1 MNNMDLTKIRNI
13 GLMAHI
19 DAGKTTTTERI
30 LYYTKKIH
38 KLGEVDEGTATMDW
52 MPEEQE
58 RGITI
63 TSAATTSFWK
73 DCRINIIDTPGHVD
87 FTVEVERSLRIL
99 DGAIVVICGVGGV
112 EPQTETVWRQGDRY
126 AVPRIAYINK
136 LDRMGAD
143 FEKALESMRT
153 KLKGRF
159 YPVQYPIGSEAD
171 FSGII
176 DLIEQKEYYFSE
188 NQDEPVT
195 VKDISEENRDILQK
209 FRSELIEHLS
219 EQDDLL
225 MQAYIEGKEPSASE
239 LKKVLRRLTVTGKIF
254 PVFCGSS
261 FKNKG
266 VQPLLDGVLDYLP
279 SPLDKPD
286 VKGVRSKGGEEI
298 ILKNSASESFSALAF
313 KVAYDPYIG
322 RMVYVRIYSGT
333 LKKGDRVFNATNGK
347 KERVG
352 RILLMHA
359 NHQEDKEN
367 IEAGEIA
374 VFVGLK
380 FTKTGDT
387 LCNEYSQ
394 ILLEIIQFPEPVIC
408 MAVETKSQ
416 ADTKKLEEAIEKLTE
431 EDPTLKISMNNETGQ
446 RLISGMGEL
455 HLEII
460 KERML
465 REYNLDIRVGNP
477 QVAYKETIS
486 IAAEA
491 ELTVDKM
498 LGNTRMFA
506 SLSLKLEPTERGSG
520 NKIIF
525 ICKENQIPLKFR
537 QAIEDSLKMSAMAGA
552 SGIYPLTD
560 VLMTVAGGQFSEA
573 DSSEAAFQLCAS
585 QVFDRVL
592 RESKAVLL
600 EPIMKMD
607 VYTPEAYS
615 GEIIGDLN
623 SRRGKITDMEIH
635 DQDRVIMSE
644 VPLSSLFGYATVLR
658 SLSKGRAHYN
668 MEPLKFEPVPKEVEE
683 KIFNWKQF

>member
-1 MNNMDLTKIRNI
+1 MDLSKIRNI

-126 AVPRIAYINK
+126 AVPRLAYINK

-143 FEKALESMRT
+143 FEKALESLRT
-153 KLKGRF
+153 KLKGEF
-159 YPVQYPIGSEAD
+159 YPVQYPIGTEAD
-171 FSGII
+171 FKGII
-176 DLIEQKEYYFSE
+176 DLIEQKEYHFSE
-188 NQDEPVT
+188 DEIDTFTEKEVS
-195 VKDISEENRDILQK
+195 KENFEVFKR

-219 EQDDLL
+219 EQDDAL
-225 MQAYIEGKEPSASE
+225 MQVYVEGREPSVAD
-239 LKKVLRRLTVTGKIF
+239 LKKVLRRLTVAGKIF

-266 VQPLLDGVLDYLP
+266 IQPLLDGVLDYLP
-279 SPLDKPD
+279 SPMDKTD
-286 VKGVRSKGGEEI
+286 IAGLRSKGGEKI
-298 ILKNSASESFSALAF
+298 VLKNSASESFSGLAF
-313 KVAYDPYIG
+313 KVAYDSYIG

-333 LKKGDRVFNATNGK
+333 LKKGDRVFNATK
-347 KERVG
+347 DRKERVG

-359 NHQEDKEN
+359 NHQEDKEI

-387 LCNEYSQ
+387 LCNEYSP
-394 ILLEIIQFPEPVIC
+394 ILLEVIQFPEPVIC
-408 MAVETKSQ
+408 MAVETKNQ
-416 ADTKKLEEAIEKLTE
+416 ADTKKLEEAIERLTE

-477 QVAYKETIS
+477 QVAYKETIGV
-486 IAAEA
+486 AASA

-506 SLSLKLEPTERGSG
+506 SLTLKLEPTERGSG
-520 NKIIF
+520 NRIVF
-525 ICKENQIPLKFR
+525 TCKENQVPLKFR
-537 QAIEDSLKMSAMAGA
+537 PSIEDSLKMCAMAGA

-560 VLMTVAGGQFSEA
+560 VLMIVSDGQFSEA
-573 DSSEAAFQLCAS
+573 DSSESSFQLCAS
-585 QVFDRVL
+585 QAFDKAL
-592 RESKAVLL
+592 REARAVLL
-600 EPIMKMD
+600 EPIMKME
-607 VYTPEAYS
+607 VFTPESYS

-658 SLSKGRAHYN
+658 SLSKGRAHSN
-668 MEPLKFEPVPKEVEE
+668 MEPLKFEPVPREVEE

>member
-1 MNNMDLTKIRNI
+1 MDLSKIRNI

-126 AVPRIAYINK
+126 AVPRLAYINK

-143 FEKALESMRT
+143 FEKALESMRV
-153 KLKGRF
+153 KLKGVF
-159 YPVQYPIGSEAD
+159 YPVQYPIGTEAD
-171 FSGII
+171 FRGII
-176 DLIEQKEYYFSE
+176 DLIEKKEYHFSE
-188 NQDEPVT
+188 DQADT
-195 VKDISEENRDILQK
+195 VIEKEVSEDHLEILHK

-219 EQDDLL
+219 ELDDSL
-225 MQAYIEGKEPSASE
+225 MQVYIEGKEPSVAE
-239 LKKVLRRLTVTGKIF
+239 LKKVLRRLTVAGKIF

-266 VQPLLDGVLDYLP
+266 IQPLLDGVLAYLP
-279 SPLDKPD
+279 SPLDKAD
-286 VKGVRSKGGEEI
+286 ITGVRSKGGEQVV
-298 ILKNSASESFSALAF
+298 LKNSASESFSALAF
-313 KVAYDPYIG
+313 KVAYDSYIG

-333 LKKGDRVFNATNGK
+333 LKKGDRVFNATK
-347 KERVG
+347 DRKERVG

-359 NHQEDKEN
+359 NHQEDKEC

-387 LCNEYSQ
+387 LCNEYSP

-431 EDPTLKISMNNETGQ
+431 EDPTLKISMNTETGQ

-477 QVAYKETIS
+477 QVAYKETIRLAS
-486 IAAEA
+486 SADM
-491 ELTVDKM
+491 TVDKM
-498 LGNTRMFA
+498 LGNTRIFA
-506 SLSLKLEPTERGSG
+506 ALKLKLEPTERGSG
-520 NKIIF
+520 NRIAF
-525 ICKENQIPLKFR
+525 TCKDNQVPLKFR
-537 QAIEDSLKMSAMAGA
+537 PSIEDSLRMCAMAGA

-560 VLMTVAGGQFSEA
+560 VLITVLDGQFSEA
-573 DSSEAAFQLCAS
+573 DSSESAFQLCAS
-585 QVFDRVL
+585 QVFDKAL
-592 RESKAVLL
+592 RESRAVLL

-635 DQDRVIMSE
+635 EQDRVIMSE
-644 VPLSSLFGYATVLR
+644 VPLSSLFGYATILR

>member
-1 MNNMDLTKIRNI
+1 MDLSKIRNI

-73 DCRINIIDTPGHVD
+73 DFRINIIDTPGHVD

-143 FEKALESMRT
+143 FEKALESMRN
-153 KLKGRF
+153 KLKGAF
-159 YPVQYPIGSEAD
+159 YPVQYPIGTEAD
-171 FSGII
+171 FKGII
-176 DLIEQKEYYFSE
+176 DLIEQKEYHFSE
-188 NQDEPVT
+188 DQMDTFTEKEVS
-195 VKDISEENRDILQK
+195 KENFEVFKR

-219 EQDDLL
+219 EQDDAL
-225 MQAYIEGKEPSASE
+225 MQFYIEGKEPSAAE
-239 LKKVLRRLTVTGKIF
+239 IKKVLRRLTVAGKIF

-266 VQPLLDGVLDYLP
+266 IQPLLDGVLNYLP

-286 VKGVRSKGGEEI
+286 ITGLRSKGGEKI
-298 ILKNSASESFSALAF
+298 ILKNSASESFSGLAF
-313 KVAYDPYIG
+313 KVAYDSYIG

-333 LKKGDRVFNATNGK
+333 LKKGDRVFNATK
-347 KERVG
+347 DRKERVG

-359 NHQEDKEN
+359 NHQEDKEK

-387 LCNEYSQ
+387 LCNEYSP

-431 EDPTLKISMNNETGQ
+431 EDPTLKISMNTETGQ

-477 QVAYKETIS
+477 QVAYKETIG
-486 IAAEA
+486 IAASA

-498 LGNTRMFA
+498 LGNARMFA
-506 SLSLKLEPTERGSG
+506 SLTLKLEPTERGSG
-520 NKIIF
+520 NRIVF
-525 ICKENQIPLKFR
+525 TCKENQVPLKFR
-537 QAIEDSLKMSAMAGA
+537 PSIEDSLKMCAMAGA

-560 VLMTVAGGQFSEA
+560 VLMTVSDGQFSEA
-573 DSSEAAFQLCAS
+573 DSSEASFQLCAS
-585 QVFDRVL
+585 QVFDKVL

-607 VYTPEAYS
+607 VYTPESYS

-635 DQDRVIMSE
+635 EQDRVIMSE

-668 MEPLKFEPVPKEVEE
+668 MEPLKFEPVPREVEE